1 MVDRFDLLIFDW
13 DGTLAD
19 STALITR
26 SIQLAFADV
35 GLAVPSRQ
43 QASYVIGYGLN
54 EAMRFLAPE
63 ATAAQVGQ
71 IVDAYKTHYLARDGE
86 IALFDGVPEALAHY
100 RSAGYQMAVATGKSR
115 RGLDRVLEQT
125 GMGAFFE
132 TTRCADECHSKPHP
146 QMLEEITEL
155 LGVAP
160 QRSVMIGDTTHD
172 LQMALNAGTPSLG
185 VAYGAHPKAD
195 LAAMQPLGLFDT
207 FSELDG
213 WLREHG

>member
-1 MVDRFDLLIFDW
+1 MADRFDLLIFDW

-63 ATAAQVGQ
+63 ATATQVAQ

-86 IALFDGVPEALAHY
+86 IALFDGVAEALAHY
-100 RSAGYQMAVATGKSR
+100 RLAGYQMAVATGKSR

-172 LQMALNAGTPSLG
+172 LQMALNAGTPALG

-207 FSELDG
+207 FAELDG